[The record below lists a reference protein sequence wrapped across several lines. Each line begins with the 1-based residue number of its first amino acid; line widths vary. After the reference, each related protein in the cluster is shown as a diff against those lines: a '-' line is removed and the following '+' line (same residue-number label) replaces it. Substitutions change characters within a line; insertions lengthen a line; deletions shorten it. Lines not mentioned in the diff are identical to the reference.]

1 MKKTLTAIT
10 TMMMIGSFLTMT
22 FGMAANA
29 SYKGDNEMVEYDP
42 ANYIEYKLGEGE
54 EISTDA
60 QTTPTLSVV
69 SKNILFTEDIR
80 GMEVPVEFVVTGA
93 DKAYACFD
101 ITIHYDTRL
110 HPNPAVSGLQMKG
123 EALEAAPGLSAI
135 IYEIKSGADCN
146 IMKFSTYTSS
156 GEAELK
162 DGVIFTVPFFIPKD
176 AEIGDLYPI
185 GFEFAYDSNTND
197 AFTNVED
204 NAVGHAM
211 QDWLYTKGMQNGCI
225 RIVDNPNK
233 TFETAEDIISVI
245 DENNLTEEE
254 TNEIKA
260 KIEENM
266 AANAGVQVDRETKHI
281 DEIKE
286 VGAGYSFMFMPVN
299 LPKNANIYWFS
310 DNTKL
315 ATVDNGIIHV
325 NGDAYGKA
333 TIYAVVGNC
342 MMDFTINIPNPNPD
356 NGDANNDNEV
366 NIADEI
372 LVMQATNN
380 EAKYGINGT
389 DENRITAE
397 GVKKGNVD
405 RMNGLDLED
414 ARQIHNNLLAA

>member
-1 MKKTLTAIT
+1 
-10 TMMMIGSFLTMT
+10 
-22 FGMAANA
+22 
-29 SYKGDNEMVEYDP
+29 
-42 ANYIEYKLGEGE
+42 
-54 EISTDA
+54 
-60 QTTPTLSVV
+60 
-69 SKNILFTEDIR
+69 
-80 GMEVPVEFVVTGA
+80 
-93 DKAYACFD
+93 
-101 ITIHYDTRL
+101 
-110 HPNPAVSGLQMKG
+110 
-123 EALEAAPGLSAI
+123 
-135 IYEIKSGADCN
+135 
-146 IMKFSTYTSS
+146 
-156 GEAELK
+156 
-162 DGVIFTVPFFIPKD
+162 
-176 AEIGDLYPI
+176 
-185 GFEFAYDSNTND
+185 
-197 AFTNVED
+197 
-204 NAVGHAM
+204 M
-211 QDWLYTKGMQNGCI
+211 QDWLFTKGMQNGCI

-233 TFETAEDIISVI
+233 TFDTPEDAISVI

-266 AANAGVQVDRETKHI
+266 AANAGIQVDRETKHI

-325 NGDAYGKA
+325 NGGAYGKA

-366 NIADEI
+366 NIADEV

>member
-42 ANYIEYKLGEGE
+42 TNYIEYKTGEGE
-54 EISTDA
+54 EISTDI

-93 DKAYACFD
+93 DNAYACFD

-110 HPNPAVSGLQMKG
+110 HPSTNAPFVKG
-123 EALEAAPGLSAI
+123 EALA
-135 IYEIKSGADCN
+135 GAQVFRPMIN
-146 IMKFSTYTSS
+146 
-156 GEAELK
+156 E
-162 DGVIFTVPFFIPKD
+162 VIFTVTFCVPKD

-204 NAVGHAM
+204 NASGHAM

-266 AANAGVQVDRETKHI
+266 AANAGIQVDRETKHI

>member
-22 FGMAANA
+22 FGMTANA

-80 GMEVPVEFVVTGA
+80 GMEVPVEFIVTGA

-110 HPNPAVSGLQMKG
+110 HPSTNAPFVKG
-123 EALEAAPGLSAI
+123 EALAGAQVFRPMI
-135 IYEIKSGADCN
+135 NEIRTGAEYN
-146 IMKFSTYTSS
+146 SMKVMTT
-156 GEAELK
+156 ANDDVLR
-162 DGVIFTVPFFIPKD
+162 DGVIFTVTFCVPKD

-204 NAVGHAM
+204 NASGHAM

-260 KIEENM
+260 KIEENI
-266 AANAGVQVDRETKHI
+266 AANKDIQVDRETKHI